1 MREAAALAIIEAD
14 VASAD
19 RRIAEQELRIQALR
33 AAGYDTAASEK
44 VLADMKRHRER
55 WVACRDEIV
64 AAIKSDAPEGSGT
77 EPSGYFVKTRSGS
90 GE

>member
-1 MREAAALAIIEAD
+1 MREAAALALVEAD
-14 VASAD
+14 IASAD

-55 WVACRDEIV
+55 WLACRDEVV
-64 AAIKSDAPEGSGT
+64 AAIKSGAPEG
-77 EPSGYFVKTRSGS
+77 
-90 GE
+90 